1 MERKKKYPRDSFT
14 TMTEMVL
21 PNNTNGFN
29 GLMGGKLLYWMDV
42 IAAIAAQKHSN
53 SLVVTASVDNVSF
66 SHPIRLG
73 HVVTLKAQVTRAFNT
88 SMEVHIEVQATD
100 VPNNKIVESHQAFF
114 TMVAVDLRGNKVS
127 VPEVEPETE
136 KEKALYDGALRR
148 RQLRLILGGRMKPE
162 EAQELKSIFDIKGK

>member
-1 MERKKKYPRDSFT
+1 MERKKKFARESFT
-14 TMTEMVL
+14 TMTEMVF
-21 PNNTNGFN
+21 PNDTNGYN

-42 IAAIAAQKHSN
+42 IAAVAGQKHSN

-88 SMEVHIEVQATD
+88 SMEIHIEVQATD
-100 VPNNKIVESHQAFF
+100 VPNNKIVESHEAFF
-114 TMVAVDLRGNKVS
+114 TMVAMDLNGKKVV
-127 VPEVEPETE
+127 VPELIPETE

-148 RQLRLILGGRMKPE
+148 RQLRLILGGRMKPQ
-162 EAQELKSIFDIKGK
+162 EAKELKSLFDMGQ

>member
-1 MERKKKYPRDSFT
+1 MDRKNKFAKESLT
-14 TMTEMVL
+14 TMTEMVF
-21 PNNTNGFN
+21 PNDTNGYN
-29 GLMGGKLLYWMDV
+29 GLMGGKLLYWMDI
-42 IAAIAAQKHSN
+42 IAAIAAQKHAN

-66 SHPIRLG
+66 SQPIRLG

-114 TMVAVDLRGNKVS
+114 TMVAMDLKGNKVT
-127 VPEVEPETE
+127 VPEVVPETE

-162 EAQELKSIFDIKGK
+162 EARELKSIFDNRL

>member
-1 MERKKKYPRDSFT
+1 MDRKNKFAKESLT
-14 TMTEMVL
+14 TMTEMVF
-21 PNNTNGFN
+21 PNDTNGYN
-29 GLMGGKLLYWMDV
+29 GLMGGKLLYWMDI
-42 IAAIAAQKHSN
+42 IAAIAAQKHAN

-66 SHPIRLG
+66 SQPIRLG

-114 TMVAVDLRGNKVS
+114 TMVAMDLEGNKVT
-127 VPEVEPETE
+127 VPEVVPETE

-162 EAQELKSIFDIKGK
+162 EAQELKSIFDNRL